1 LEKYQINV
9 SCSQFIT
16 QKRLIVA
23 KNLISAGKPL
33 EQIYNL
39 VGFGDYSS
47 FYRAFKREYG
57 IYPSQ
62 YRKLGER
69 LP

>member
-1 LEKYQINV
+1 
-9 SCSQFIT
+9 
-16 QKRLIVA
+16 VA

-57 IYPSQ
+57 ISPSQ